1 MKIDE
6 NSSQNTIT
14 DQEQQFY
21 FENRIIGR
29 RKLLNKY
36 RQETENKIFEIV
48 RIYSLRDGISHQ
60 ELADKM
66 ELHRTNLQPYTDS
79 LMEKNKISRKNKK
92 SKYFVTQDIFKD
104 PILNASIFADTVR
117 FKLLKN
123 TDKFLILNEDISFI
137 FSNDHQDK
145 EYFKNFITYK
155 NFFQPNFTKNQ
166 NLEKMLFEF
175 SNRIGS
181 FITYL
186 LIYSMNFNKMNRE
199 SVELTDK
206 EKDEII
212 QRMVEEGITNLIPYL
227 PHFFKDT
234 VNKALGNFPR
244 FNFEKRLEY
253 FKKNPKLVFD
263 PDINNKLI
271 DAFTKLYPLMSYE
284 FEKILPQQFRL
295 IYGKEL
301 KGWVSAIEEHK
312 KYLNE
317 FHEKLREQRTCKH
330 EYIKKSKTSRYQ
342 CKLCNHI
349 KKTTKLKL

>member
-1 MKIDE
+1 MKYDIEREFKIKNRKEGRNKWLE
-6 NSSQNTIT
+6 NYK
-14 DQEQQFY
+14 QEI
-21 FENRIIGR
+21 E
-29 RKLLNKY
+29 KKA
-36 RQETENKIFEIV
+36 FEIV

-66 ELHRTNLQPYTDS
+66 HLHRTNLQPYTDR
-79 LMEKNKISRKNKK
+79 LMEKNKIFRKNKK
-92 SKYFVTQDIFKD
+92 SKYFVTQDIVKD

-123 TDKFLILNEDISFI
+123 TDKFLILNEDISYI
-137 FSNDHQDK
+137 FSNDQDK
-145 EYFKNFITYK
+145 EYIKNFTTYK
-155 NFFQPNFTKNQ
+155 NFFQPNFTENQ

-181 FITYL
+181 FVTYL
-186 LIYSMNFNKMNRE
+186 LIYSMNFSIMNIQS

-206 EKDEII
+206 EKDVII
-212 QRMVEEGITNLIPYL
+212 QRMVEEGIIKLIPYL

-244 FNFEKRLEY
+244 FNLEKRIEY
-253 FKKNPKLVFD
+253 LKKSPKLVFD
-263 PDINNKLI
+263 HDINYKLT

-284 FEKILPQQFRL
+284 FERMLPQQFRL

-301 KGWVSAIEEHK
+301 KGWTSAIEEHK

-317 FHEKLREQRTCKH
+317 FYEKLKNQRTCKH
-330 EYIKKSKTSRYQ
+330 EYIKKSNTSHYQ

-349 KKTTKLKL
+349 KKSKKLKESYKKSD